1 MAIAELRYGGGN
13 SYPVEFVKEFPED
26 KILIIIHKHKSE
38 VYIITD
44 IINNTSIPV
53 ALVTPLCRID
63 QKVNRETQVPLMS
76 LFDNYTVLSLS
87 HLSELRKITWE
98 FYD

>member
-1 MAIAELRYGGGN
+1 MAITELRYGGGN
-13 SYPVEFVKEFPED
+13 SYPVEFIQELPED

-38 VYIITD
+38 VYIITN
-44 IINNTSIPV
+44 IIKNIAIPV
-53 ALVTPLCRID
+53 VMVTPLCRID
-63 QKVNRETQVPLMS
+63 QKINRETQVPLMS
-76 LFDNYTVLSLS
+76 LFDDYKVLSLA